1 MTSCMTALSTT
12 LWFYDICHAR
22 HFDSLDRTS
31 VYCRTIASH
40 RHRYNS
46 LAESRLAGCP
56 FDLYCPFIRRLC
68 EHPLE
73 TQTETPHIFLD
84 TVPPYVQRTTCPVLF
99 HQPPSSHSVSPSWC
113 YPFVLHLQTVLCC
126 SYFLKLLTSLT
137 DSCPNNSPITAF
149 LFLSFNV
156 KPTSI

>member
-1 MTSCMTALSTT
+1 MTALSTT

-22 HFDSLDRTS
+22 HIDSLDRTS

-73 TQTETPHIFLD
+73 TQTETPHILLD
-84 TVPPYVQRTTCPVLF
+84 TVHSHHMFSGQLVPSCSINVRPHTAF
-99 HQPPSSHSVSPSWC
+99 HQVDVILSFCMSKPSCVVIYISWYTKPS
-113 YPFVLHLQTVLCC
+113 
-126 SYFLKLLTSLT
+126 
-137 DSCPNNSPITAF
+137 DSCPNSSLITA
-149 LFLSFNV
+149 LLYL
-156 KPTSI
+156 